1 MFEPLDLPLHAAH
14 SLNSKLFQQHLR
26 KQQLVLFLVEQ
37 QFVSRDQLELC
48 RVDQL
53 PQFFHCC
60 HQFRF
65 TKYIIRN

>member
-48 RVDQL
+48 RVD
-53 PQFFHCC
+53 
-60 HQFRF
+60 
-65 TKYIIRN
+65 